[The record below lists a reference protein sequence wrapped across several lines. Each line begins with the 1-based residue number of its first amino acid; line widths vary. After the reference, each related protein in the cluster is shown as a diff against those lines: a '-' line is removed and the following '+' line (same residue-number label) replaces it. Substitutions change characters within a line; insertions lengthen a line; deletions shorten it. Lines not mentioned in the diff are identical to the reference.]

1 MRGKEIE
8 NKHVKDHLG
17 NEFNSMAEMC
27 RCYGLSVNTVKNR
40 LKWKNW
46 TLKDVLETPTGVRR
60 KMAIS

>member
-8 NKHVKDHLG
+8 NRSVYDHMG
-17 NEFNSMAEMC
+17 NEFGSMAEMC
-27 RCYGLSVNTVKNR
+27 RHYGLSVNTVKNR

-60 KMAIS
+60 K